1 MYGNKD
7 AIKHLIPFIYDEN
20 TRFQRK
26 SIESIGSLGLDGLHF
41 LIHELFQH
49 GPSNPPFLENF
60 IITFG
65 GRILSDLTQE
75 IDTELNIDRKK
86 ALTQF
91 YLKVS
96 ERYQVD
102 NGSNYRVLL

>member
-1 MYGNKD
+1 M
-7 AIKHLIPFIYDEN
+7 
-20 TRFQRK
+20 
-26 SIESIGSLGLDGLHF
+26 GLDRLHF

-49 GPSNPPFLENF
+49 GPEQFSFLENF
-60 IITFG
+60 IINFG
-65 GRILSDLTQE
+65 GRILGDLTQE

-86 ALTQF
+86 APTQF